1 MSASSTRTTT
11 GLSTASS
18 TTSASTT
25 SGMSASSTRTTTGL
39 STTSSTTSASSTTAT
54 ATTASSSATSSVT
67 SSSPI
72 PTIVP
77 QVDSFSF
84 IGCFVDAWDARNLV
98 AGSSED
104 SNPNGMTVEKCIALA
119 QSGSWRYAGVEF
131 GSQCFV
137 GNTLHGGVQF
147 PDSDCSMVCA
157 GSPSETCGEAG
168 RIQVYQDSTWSS
180 PTLQELAD
188 AVRQYNS
195 TVEEVRAA
203 IADYKNVMDD
213 LEHYLSSVSNVKRLN
228 SQIEEFEMRVRK
240 VDGNLQQ
247 GQGNLQAVRTKT
259 DAALTKGRQLDT
271 INQDNPS
278 KVPDN
283 IYEQWSG
290 TGQLLQQVSEVR
302 DLLKH
307 NVVELEEA
315 KAANNPKPPIEAV
328 ANAKKADVV
337 LTSIGAIGG
346 LAASGGF
353 LFALAVII
361 KFFDRGGNTGTSPT
375 TTTTTSPA
383 SISTLSTA
391 TTTSTTM
398 TCTATAATT
407 PVGIITKQG
416 VSLAEFN
423 ELVVS
428 LPKDP
433 NAIQLTDSGQPN
445 FLYLGYMDE
454 CTTEKLDN
462 NPSVELWTIASGSQ
476 PIFALNHGGIPA
488 CQFSPSSWLPSA
500 ASLIASVAAA
510 VVERYPETN
519 ILAARGCGAADS
531 CQGFGTGA
539 ELCNDRACLFP
550 VPGGAESEV
559 HMFRMVENLN

>member
-1 MSASSTRTTT
+1 
-11 GLSTASS
+11 
-18 TTSASTT
+18 
-25 SGMSASSTRTTTGL
+25 
-39 STTSSTTSASSTTAT
+39 
-54 ATTASSSATSSVT
+54 
-67 SSSPI
+67 
-72 PTIVP
+72 
-77 QVDSFSF
+77 
-84 IGCFVDAWDARNLV
+84 
-98 AGSSED
+98 
-104 SNPNGMTVEKCIALA
+104 
-119 QSGSWRYAGVEF
+119 
-131 GSQCFV
+131 
-137 GNTLHGGVQF
+137 
-147 PDSDCSMVCA
+147 MVCA

-383 SISTLSTA
+383 SISTVSTA

-488 CQFSPSSWLPSA
+488 CQL
-500 ASLIASVAAA
+500 
-510 VVERYPETN
+510 
-519 ILAARGCGAADS
+519 
-531 CQGFGTGA
+531 
-539 ELCNDRACLFP
+539 
-550 VPGGAESEV
+550 
-559 HMFRMVENLN
+559 

>member
-1 MSASSTRTTT
+1 MPSPTLSSTTSGVSASSTRTTT

-247 GQGNLQAVRTKT
+247 GQGNLR
-259 DAALTKGRQLDT
+259 
-271 INQDNPS
+271 
-278 KVPDN
+278 
-283 IYEQWSG
+283 
-290 TGQLLQQVSEVR
+290 QLLQQVSEVR

-488 CQFSPSSWLPSA
+488 CQL
-500 ASLIASVAAA
+500 
-510 VVERYPETN
+510 
-519 ILAARGCGAADS
+519 
-531 CQGFGTGA
+531 
-539 ELCNDRACLFP
+539 
-550 VPGGAESEV
+550 
-559 HMFRMVENLN
+559 